1 LKQFVYK
8 PYAWKKAI
16 NSPEHKLQVG
26 SFIFSKKRGSNG
38 SQSMQNYYFAFKV
51 IEINGDLVRL
61 SVIRKLSDKN
71 NLLQGDFSTTKE
83 GYKNLKENI
92 QNLTITG
99 ILTKKLYTD
108 WDLAEKPFDPNN
120 TLIKAFN
127 KNKLDSIVE
136 NIQPKHQTYK
146 ELVKALEIINT
157 YPKEEPTDTIKS
169 VDKITLK
176 DTNNALISI
185 KKKLLFWK
193 DLTGKDSLTNIY
205 DQKTFE
211 AVKRF
216 QERHGL
222 AADGVIGYGTLSAL
236 NFSKEKRKQQII
248 ANLERWRWYNN
259 DLSFEDYQRQIDAI
273 REILKGNFKES
284 MKDFKR
290 LMNDYAQNLHFEEA
304 QKIKEKIEILENYQ
318 SRSTIVNPKI
328 TNVDVFS
335 IVSDESAAYVNF
347 LQISHGSI
355 IRSHTMEIK
364 KKLDETDE
372 ELLELAVVEMRERF
386 NLLSKEVIVPFE
398 IDLGEK
404 IKVTIPQLGDKK
416 QILDLSIRNAKFY
429 RIEQLKQLQI
439 VDPDRHVNR
448 IMAQMQKDLRLPAE
462 PRHIE
467 CFDNSNIQG
476 TNPVAACVVFKD
488 GKASKK
494 DYRHFNVKTVEG
506 PDDFASMT
514 EIVYR
519 RYKRLLDENE
529 PLPQLIIIDGGK
541 GQLSAALKSIDDL
554 GLRGKI
560 AIIGIAKR
568 LEELFYP
575 GDSIPL
581 YLDKK
586 SETLKVIQ
594 QLRNEAHRFGIT
606 FHRDKRSKAALN
618 SSVESIPGIGEKTML
633 TLIQHFKSV
642 KRLKLATE
650 KEISD
655 VVGVSKAKKIVDF
668 YKTN

>member
-1 LKQFVYK
+1 MHKPSSLDLQILTLPDNPGVYQYYDK
-8 PYAWKKAI
+8 DGKILYVGKA
-16 NSPEHKLQVG
+16 
-26 SFIFSKKRGSNG
+26 
-38 SQSMQNYYFAFKV
+38 
-51 IEINGDLVRL
+51 
-61 SVIRKLSDKN
+61 
-71 NLLQGDFSTTKE
+71 
-83 GYKNLKENI
+83 KNLKKRVSSYFNKIHDTAKTNVLVKKIVTIKHIVVPTETDALLLEN
-92 QNLTITG
+92 N
-99 ILTKKLYTD
+99 
-108 WDLAEKPFDPNN
+108 
-120 TLIKAFN
+120 LIKTLQPRYNVLLRDDKSYPWLCIKKEPFPRIFSTRRMV
-127 KNKLDSIVE
+127 KDGSEYFGPYTSFKTVHTILDLI
-136 NIQPKHQTYK
+136 K
-146 ELVKALEIINT
+146 EL
-157 YPKEEPTDTIKS
+157 YPLRTC
-169 VDKITLK
+169 
-176 DTNNALISI
+176 
-185 KKKLLFWK
+185 
-193 DLTGKDSLTNIY
+193 
-205 DQKTFE
+205 
-211 AVKRF
+211 
-216 QERHGL
+216 
-222 AADGVIGYGTLSAL
+222 
-236 NFSKEKRKQQII
+236 NF
-248 ANLERWRWYNN
+248 
-259 DLSFEDYQRQIDAI
+259 DLSPSNIDSGKFKVCLEYHIGNCKGPCEGLESLEDYQRQVDAI

-284 MKDFKR
+284 MKDFRR
-290 LMNDYAQNLHFEEA
+290 LMTQYAKDLRFEEA

-328 TNVDVFS
+328 TNIDVFS
-335 IVSDESAAYVNF
+335 IVSDETAAYVNF

-355 IRSHTMEIK
+355 IRSHTLEMK
-364 KKLDETDE
+364 KKLEETDE
-372 ELLELAVVEMRERF
+372 ELLELAIIELRERF
-386 NLLSKEVIVPFE
+386 QLLSKEIIVPFE
-398 IDLGEK
+398 IDLGEN
-404 IKVTIPQLGDKK
+404 IKTTVPQLGDKK
-416 QILDLSIRNAKFY
+416 QILELSIRNAKFY

-439 VDPDRHVNR
+439 VDPDRHTNR
-448 IMAQMQKDLRLPAE
+448 IMAQMQKDLRLPVE

-488 GKASKK
+488 GKPSKK

-541 GQLSAALKSIDDL
+541 GQLSAALKSIDAL
-554 GLRGKI
+554 ELRGKI

-655 VVGVSKAKKIVDF
+655 VIGVSKAKKIVDF